1 MWPGITPQIKETR
14 DKCWVCNQCAP
25 SQPPALPE
33 PLQGPDYIFQQLA
46 SDYFQLG
53 GYHYLVIV
61 DRFIG
66 WTCHAVLFSRAS
78 LCSSRQ
84 LQEWLRLFFAT
95 YGIPEGLATEKG
107 LTYTSYKT
115 QKNLA
120 DYGVKHRLSTVALT
134 QSNKRAEL
142 GVKSMKRLI

>member
-1 MWPGITPQIKETR
+1 M
-14 DKCWVCNQCAP
+14 
-25 SQPPALPE
+25 
-33 PLQGPDYIFQQLA
+33 
-46 SDYFQLG
+46 
-53 GYHYLVIV
+53 
-61 DRFIG
+61 DRFIS
-66 WTCHAVLFSRAS
+66 WRCHAVLFSSAS

-115 QKNLA
+115 RKFLA
-120 DYGVKHRLSTVALT
+120 DYGVKHRLSSVALT

>member
-1 MWPGITPQIKETR
+1 MWPGVTPQIKETR

-53 GYHYLVIV
+53 RYHYLVIV

-66 WTCHAVLFSRAS
+66 WTCHAVLFSSAS

-107 LTYTSYKT
+107 LTYTSYETRKF
-115 QKNLA
+115 LA
-120 DYGVKHRLSTVALT
+120 DYGLSPVALT
-134 QSNKRAEL
+134 QSKRAEL